1 MWASQ
6 DKGILQERCDATT
19 VLLPLRSCTWFQ
31 TMLSNSWDDIVLTG
45 LLIETTFTQVPNI
58 HRSFVAWTGI
68 EQCMPTTCVVPAA
81 PRPLCPRPPEAHS
94 GRRVSGK
101 ILLRRHAAPLGGARW
116 PRRGCRAPA
125 VKRCRRGRQDERWPG
140 ASIREAGRDIESP
153 WLGAIQQNVGNSDHK
168 WHVNELMNDQNAIC
182 HIDIN
187 VGKVVSFHSWKRN
200 MSGTMITM

>member
-6 DKGILQERCDATT
+6 DKGTLQERCDATT

-81 PRPLCPRPPEAHS
+81 HRPLRPRTAGSPQRPD
-94 GRRVSGK
+94 GFSGK
-101 ILLRRHAAPLGGARW
+101 SSWGDTPLHWAAQDGHVAAAELLLSKGAAVDAKTNDGQGPQSGKQGEISSLPDLGW
-116 PRRGCRAPA
+116 FN
-125 VKRCRRGRQDERWPG
+125 KM
-140 ASIREAGRDIESP
+140 
-153 WLGAIQQNVGNSDHK
+153 LGTVITSGM
-168 WHVNELMNDQNAIC
+168 LMNDQNAIC
-182 HIDIN
+182 PVDIN
-187 VGKVVSFHSWKRN
+187 FGKVVSFHSWKRN